1 MEGTK
6 PRTASSIG
14 MFDML
19 KGAGM
24 LTIVFAHTA
33 ELYPM
38 QAVSGLSLTAFFPF
52 IYREALMAAFFIASG
67 YGFRKRSIGK
77 CIQQQLKTLLKPYLY
92 TAFFTCVLH
101 FFIHYKS
108 FQYLPGT
115 IGESIKVTGGFVLGL
130 PHTAIYSGQEFFSC
144 GPMWYLL
151 ALLTGWIFLLRCG
164 GYL

>member
-67 YGFRKRSIGK
+67 YGFRKRYPQVHPPAAQK
-77 CIQQQLKTLLKPYLY
+77 PAQTLCLHGAVHLRAALY
-92 TAFFTCVLH
+92 HSL
-101 FFIHYKS
+101 
-108 FQYLPGT
+108 
-115 IGESIKVTGGFVLGL
+115 
-130 PHTAIYSGQEFFSC
+130 
-144 GPMWYLL
+144 
-151 ALLTGWIFLLRCG
+151 
-164 GYL
+164 

>member
-52 IYREALMAAFFIASG
+52 IYREALMSAFFYCQRLRLPQA
-67 YGFRKRSIGK
+67 
-77 CIQQQLKTLLKPYLY
+77 LY
-92 TAFFTCVLH
+92 
-101 FFIHYKS
+101 
-108 FQYLPGT
+108 P
-115 IGESIKVTGGFVLGL
+115 
-130 PHTAIYSGQEFFSC
+130 
-144 GPMWYLL
+144 
-151 ALLTGWIFLLRCG
+151 
-164 GYL
+164 

>member
-67 YGFRKRSIGK
+67 YWGRRVSVSAWMSRPKRKPRILSSGK
-77 CIQQQLKTLLKPYLY
+77 RP
-92 TAFFTCVLH
+92 
-101 FFIHYKS
+101 S
-108 FQYLPGT
+108 MP
-115 IGESIKVTGGFVLGL
+115 
-130 PHTAIYSGQEFFSC
+130 SC
-144 GPMWYLL
+144 PQ
-151 ALLTGWIFLLRCG
+151 AS
-164 GYL
+164 

>member
-52 IYREALMAAFFIASG
+52 IYREALMAAFLLPAATASASALSTSASTSNSKACSNPMLTRRCSPACCTLSFIIRRSSTCPAPSASLS
-67 YGFRKRSIGK
+67 RS
-77 CIQQQLKTLLKPYLY
+77 PA
-92 TAFFTCVLH
+92 AFCWACPTR
-101 FFIHYKS
+101 
-108 FQYLPGT
+108 P
-115 IGESIKVTGGFVLGL
+115 SI
-130 PHTAIYSGQEFFSC
+130 SGRSSSPA
-144 GPMWYLL
+144 G
-151 ALLTGWIFLLRCG
+151 RCG
-164 GYL
+164 ICWR

>member
-52 IYREALMAAFFIASG
+52 IYRETPSALTACILSDTAVPTLESSVFTPARNSG
-67 YGFRKRSIGK
+67 
-77 CIQQQLKTLLKPYLY
+77 
-92 TAFFTCVLH
+92 
-101 FFIHYKS
+101 
-108 FQYLPGT
+108 
-115 IGESIKVTGGFVLGL
+115 
-130 PHTAIYSGQEFFSC
+130 SC
-144 GPMWYLL
+144 PV
-151 ALLTGWIFLLRCG
+151 
-164 GYL
+164 

>member
-67 YGFRKRSIGK
+67 YGFRKRSITSASTSNSK
-77 CIQQQLKTLLKPYLY
+77 AC
-92 TAFFTCVLH
+92 
-101 FFIHYKS
+101 S
-108 FQYLPGT
+108 N
-115 IGESIKVTGGFVLGL
+115 
-130 PHTAIYSGQEFFSC
+130 
-144 GPMWYLL
+144 PM
-151 ALLTGWIFLLRCG
+151 LTRRCSPACCT
-164 GYL
+164 YHSL

>member
-67 YGFRKRSIGK
+67 YPQVHPPAAQKPA
-77 CIQQQLKTLLKPYLY
+77 QTLCLHGAVHLRAALY
-92 TAFFTCVLH
+92 HPL
-101 FFIHYKS
+101 
-108 FQYLPGT
+108 
-115 IGESIKVTGGFVLGL
+115 
-130 PHTAIYSGQEFFSC
+130 
-144 GPMWYLL
+144 
-151 ALLTGWIFLLRCG
+151 
-164 GYL
+164 

>member
-24 LTIVFAHTA
+24 LIIVFAHTA

-67 YGFRKRSIGK
+67 YGFRKPAAGCRRKGAFPPAAQRRQGRTAQWHPAGSGDLRS
-77 CIQQQLKTLLKPYLY
+77 
-92 TAFFTCVLH
+92 
-101 FFIHYKS
+101 
-108 FQYLPGT
+108 LPQ
-115 IGESIKVTGGFVLGL
+115 
-130 PHTAIYSGQEFFSC
+130 ARR
-144 GPMWYLL
+144 W
-151 ALLTGWIFLLRCG
+151 
-164 GYL
+164 

>member
-38 QAVSGLSLTAFFPF
+38 QAVSGLSLTAFSHSST
-52 IYREALMAAFFIASG
+52 A
-67 YGFRKRSIGK
+67 KR
-77 CIQQQLKTLLKPYLY
+77 
-92 TAFFTCVLH
+92 
-101 FFIHYKS
+101 
-108 FQYLPGT
+108 
-115 IGESIKVTGGFVLGL
+115 
-130 PHTAIYSGQEFFSC
+130 
-144 GPMWYLL
+144 
-151 ALLTGWIFLLRCG
+151 
-164 GYL
+164 